1 MRGLVCLALVLQRV
15 SGQIEATAAGNM
27 NVQASLR
34 ARYMLDPCTPDSKSL
49 WTISARAPIIARG
62 GIIRVAAGHCAA
74 ALLSPP
80 QSPSPRTDGTPLP
93 QICRGGGSCG
103 ILSHHPTRM
112 LICMHIWGSSLH
124 LPPHRRSSI
133 IVVGARARMLTLL
146 PPPST
151 GYRRPR
157 VGHDLT
163 GLHRVI
169 GRLGLHSVAA
179 GVCSPTSSRCRGVAS
194 YV

>member
-80 QSPSPRTDGTPLP
+80 
-93 QICRGGGSCG
+93 
-103 ILSHHPTRM
+103 
-112 LICMHIWGSSLH
+112 
-124 LPPHRRSSI
+124 
-133 IVVGARARMLTLL
+133 
-146 PPPST
+146 
-151 GYRRPR
+151 
-157 VGHDLT
+157 
-163 GLHRVI
+163 
-169 GRLGLHSVAA
+169 
-179 GVCSPTSSRCRGVAS
+179 
-194 YV
+194 